1 MAFEDAP
8 MRFPHQFRMSVTRR
22 GEKEEQLGAFIA
34 RNLVLARQGATPRP
48 GPISLLARSLDSP
61 VARAIGTLAA
71 EIAAVGSPV
80 RLLLVKSD
88 RPFPADGCVYP
99 QAAPLD
105 CEARLVR
112 DPRLIEAHEQMVIG
126 PRACWTG
133 DSMRRDPAAC
143 DAYESFLDDCPE
155 IAGHAQAT
163 FEHLW
168 AAAAP
173 LFGHRPMAA
182 PVGPAAA
189 LERCPER
196 RGPHAPQAENA

>member
-1 MAFEDAP
+1 

-22 GEKEEQLGAFIA
+22 GEKEEQLSAFIA
-34 RNLVLARQGATPRP
+34 RNLVLARPDAAPQA
-48 GPISLLARSLDSP
+48 GPISVLARSLDSP

-99 QAAPLD
+99 QAATLD

-112 DPRLIEAHEQMVIG
+112 DPRLIEAHEQMVIDQ
-126 PRACWTG
+126 RACWTG

-143 DAYESFLDDCPE
+143 DAYESFLDDCPGL
-155 IAGHAQAT
+155 AGAAQRT
-163 FEHLW
+163 FEYLW
-168 AAAAP
+168 AAAEP
-173 LFGHRPMAA
+173 LFGRRPMAA
-182 PVGPAAA
+182 PVDPAAA
-189 LERCPER
+189 LERCPEQ
-196 RGPHAPQAENA
+196 RGPHAPQADNA